1 MHQRSRQL
9 PATLLVGFALPPA
22 LPPALALG
30 TAPVGSTN
38 QIVNVRSSRRVRGAL
53 PAVVVGGPD
62 RRDRPYAAGDKAQDG
77 TSAQD
82 RRRGVRPSHFGID
95 DWPAVL
101 GRWRTGSSGAV
112 AQLQRGQV
120 FGQADRPPC
129 GARPAQP
136 RHATRLAMTICSAL
150 VAR

>member
-1 MHQRSRQL
+1 MEHYQRFWSVHLDRGTG
-9 PATLLVGFALPPA
+9 PMPPA
-22 LPPALALG
+22 QGRRTVPRPRTDAEL
-30 TAPVGSTN
+30 
-38 QIVNVRSSRRVRGAL
+38 VRTSR
-53 PAVVVGGPD
+53 D
-62 RRDRPYAAGDKAQDG
+62 
-77 TSAQD
+77 S
-82 RRRGVRPSHFGID
+82 GID